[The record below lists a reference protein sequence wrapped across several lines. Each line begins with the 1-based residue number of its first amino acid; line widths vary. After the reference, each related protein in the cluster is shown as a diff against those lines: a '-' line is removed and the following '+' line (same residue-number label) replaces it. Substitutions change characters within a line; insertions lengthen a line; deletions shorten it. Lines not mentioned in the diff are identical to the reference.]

1 MGSRA
6 RFSSEFISTGGARR
20 AIGRF
25 AHRTLSPAEEMER
38 RRLVIRDAHHE
49 NLIEGLSADAD
60 AEPIFDAY
68 IRGEIEL
75 GDIFLRIKELYRLR

>member
-1 MGSRA
+1 
-6 RFSSEFISTGGARR
+6 
-20 AIGRF
+20 
-25 AHRTLSPAEEMER
+25 MER

-75 GDIFLRIKELYRLR
+75 DDIFLRIKELYRLR